1 MAIVNGIF
9 TPPLTFEEVANFFGL
24 ATSDAGTLWQNA
36 NWNMWAKN
44 KPMNIAEYGTLTE
57 EQKQGLSYGIE
68 ENTEYS
74 IVGSESWEE
83 AFTNAE
89 NGIFSWTY
97 GKPQG
102 GSYPFRSSDV
112 NYYNH
117 NAVCPLFF
125 EAAGE
130 GYVRV
135 GIETESSLPTGNI
148 KLSDLIGLP
157 SMANLSDSYFGILY
171 KKNGGSTVY
180 MIFDDVNGNGLY
192 PCYDADTG
200 EAMSYSIKLGEGK
213 FEVIGIVGAPNHGY
227 FAVLPFAP
235 VSFEYTAPVVKS
247 PVLYGVWGPNS
258 SGSKIRLDF
267 GIEAGDNAVA
277 AGTSITIYLFKEEPA
292 TGKNWASTAYD
303 AFTYSVDTALQAGE
317 KRSWT
322 EEIIEISP
330 DKIGAV
336 KAQTRVAGVTL
347 KVSFAYT
354 ENFD

>member
-1 MAIVNGIF
+1 MALINGI
-9 TPPLTFEEVANFFGL
+9 LTGPIETAEIAECIGVASRDVRTL
-24 ATSDAGTLWQNA
+24 CTSDNIK
-36 NWNMWAKN
+36 MWAKY
-44 KPMNIAEYGTLTE
+44 KPADVDSMGVLTE
-57 EQKQGLSYGIE
+57 EERAAASYGIE

-74 IVGSESWEE
+74 IVGSESWSE

-89 NGIFSWTY
+89 NGIYSWGY
-97 GKPQG
+97 KKPTTKYRMLDFDG
-102 GSYPFRSSDV
+102 
-112 NYYNH
+112 YNH

-148 KLSDLIGLP
+148 KLSDLTGLQ
-157 SMANLSDSYFGILY
+157 SMANLTDSYFGVLY

-180 MIFDDVNGNGLY
+180 MIFDDENGNGLY
-192 PCYDADTG
+192 PCYDANG
-200 EAMSYSIKLGEGK
+200 NAMSYSIELGEGE

-235 VSFEYTAPVVKS
+235 VSVEYTAPVVMS
-247 PVLYGVWGPNS
+247 PVLDGVWGPNS
-258 SGSKIRLDF
+258 SGNKIRLDF
-267 GIEAGDNAVA
+267 SIEAGDNAVA

-292 TGKNWASTAYD
+292 TGENWASTAYD
-303 AFTYSVDTALQAGE
+303 TFTYSVDTALQAGE
-317 KRSWT
+317 KQSWT
-322 EEIIEISP
+322 GEIIEISP
-330 DKIGAV
+330 DEIGAV
-336 KAQTRVAGVTL
+336 KAQTTAAGVTL